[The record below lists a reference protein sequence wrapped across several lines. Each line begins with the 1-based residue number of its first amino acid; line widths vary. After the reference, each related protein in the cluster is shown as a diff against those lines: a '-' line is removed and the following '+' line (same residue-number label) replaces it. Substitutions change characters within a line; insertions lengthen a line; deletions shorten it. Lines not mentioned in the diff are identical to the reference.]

1 MHQIIISVII
11 AAYNEEKSICLS
23 LLNIENYL
31 CNNKFEY
38 EIIVVDDGSRDGT
51 SKVASA
57 LAPFINNL
65 KIIRYPVNK
74 GKGYALRQGVCASQ
88 GQLVLLTDADL
99 STPIEELGKLLTS
112 IGENKCKIAIGSR
125 TLSGSK
131 IIQKQ
136 PWFRQQ
142 IGRVFNKI
150 TKYLV
155 LNDFSDTQCGFKLF
169 SGRIARELFKNAQ
182 INRFAFDVEILAL
195 AKTNGYKISEVPV
208 IWKNSIDSKVNP
220 LFDSFQMLK
229 DLFKIKKLL
238 GDIRREFI
246 SQNQ

>member
-1 MHQIIISVII
+1 MNPIIISVII
-11 AAYNEEKSICLS
+11 AAYNEENRICPS
-23 LLNIENYL
+23 LLNVENYL

-38 EIIVVDDGSRDGT
+38 EIIVVDDGSCDGT

-74 GKGYALRQGVCASQ
+74 GKGYALRQGVIASK

-99 STPIEELGKLLTS
+99 STPIEELDKLLTS
-112 IGENKCKIAIGSR
+112 IDENKCKIAIGSR
-125 TLSGSK
+125 TLSDSK
-131 IIQKQ
+131 ITQKQ
-136 PWFRQQ
+136 PWFRQK
-142 IGRVFNKI
+142 IGIIFNKI
-150 TKYLV
+150 TKFLV

-195 AKTNGYKISEVPV
+195 AKLNGYKISEVPV

-220 LFDSFQMLK
+220 LLDSFQMLK
-229 DLFKIKKLL
+229 DIFKIKKLL
-238 GDIRREFI
+238 GDIR
-246 SQNQ
+246 